1 MLESG
6 SFKYKCN
13 LYDYCERYMIAFEEE
28 CVGEMVLHAPP
39 LNLLSTLLVPFSLLL
54 PRGYLLAKISQSFSY
69 FIFWAENL
77 LFLAAF
83 LAFEL
88 LLSPFIYIVI
98 MINIMYSTRG
108 MFTTMYN
115 VLYWIL
121 FGVFYML
128 IILMKEVYNLFLIL
142 AIYEGC
148 RRKLGD
154 DPIITEEEINKKN

>member
-1 MLESG
+1 
-6 SFKYKCN
+6 
-13 LYDYCERYMIAFEEE
+13 
-28 CVGEMVLHAPP
+28 
-39 LNLLSTLLVPFSLLL
+39 
-54 PRGYLLAKISQSFSY
+54 
-69 FIFWAENL
+69 
-77 LFLAAF
+77 
-83 LAFEL
+83 
-88 LLSPFIYIVI
+88 
-98 MINIMYSTRG
+98 

-115 VLYWIL
+115 VLYFIL

>member
-6 SFKYKCN
+6 SFKYKCS

-39 LNLLSTLLVPFSLLL
+39 LNLLSTLLVPFSLLI
-54 PRGYLLAKISQSFSY
+54 PRRSIMAKISQGFSY
-69 FIFWAENL
+69 FIFWAENF
-77 LFLAAF
+77 LFLTAF

-98 MINIMYSTRG
+98 MINIVYSTRG

-115 VLYWIL
+115 VLYWII

-128 IILMKEVYNLFLIL
+128 VILMKEVYNLF
-142 AIYEGC
+142 
-148 RRKLGD
+148 
-154 DPIITEEEINKKN
+154 